1 MIQLKTIASEFY
13 NEYDITTLKKKFV
26 KAVCFNITYCV
37 LFSRGFRSKQ
47 CLEFY
52 IHGVSKGKY
61 KNISDI
67 DSSLNTRVYVWNVIY
82 IFHNIHWFVQY
93 MLHLIV

>member
-13 NEYDITTLKKKFV
+13 NEYDITTLKKK
-26 KAVCFNITYCV
+26 FNITYCV

-61 KNISDI
+61 TNISYI
-67 DSSLNTRVYVWNVIY
+67 DSSLNTRNTFTYEMLFIY
-82 IFHNIHWFVQY
+82 FTIFTDLFNICY
-93 MLHLIV
+93 I

>member
-1 MIQLKTIASEFY
+1 MIKLKTSEFY
-13 NEYDITTLKKKFV
+13 NEYNITTLKKKFV
-26 KAVCFNITYCV
+26 KAVCFNITSYV

-52 IHGVSKGKY
+52 IHGVSEGKY

-67 DSSLNTRVYVWNVIY
+67 DSSLNTRNTFTYEMLFIY
-82 IFHNIHWFVQY
+82 FTIFTDLFNICY
-93 MLHLIV
+93 I

>member
-13 NEYDITTLKKKFV
+13 NEYDITTLKKNFV
-26 KAVCFNITYCV
+26 KAVCFYITYCV

-67 DSSLNTRVYVWNVIY
+67 DSSLNTRNTFTYEMLFIY
-82 IFHNIHWFVQY
+82 FTIFTDLFNKCYI
-93 MLHLIV
+93 L

>member
-52 IHGVSKGKY
+52 IQGVSNGKY

-67 DSSLNTRVYVWNVIY
+67 DSSLNTRNTFTYETLFIY
-82 IFHNIHWFVQY
+82 FTIFTDLFNICY
-93 MLHLIV
+93 I